1 MGVHFKEN
9 EEKISMKMIITGVII
24 IGILVASLII
34 YLMNA
39 NTSNVEDGIIEQ
51 ERIGEEAKDEDFES
65 VSIDIGKTVN
75 EAENELNKTDIEE
88 SKENNAVS
96 ENKTK
101 STSSKVTSTNTMNT
115 TNITDSTSTQ
125 ENKTEKTEEVKFDSP
140 IKGEILREFAP
151 DSLVYSD
158 TLEEWITHNGI
169 DIKADKTAVVTSA
182 AKGTVF
188 AIKND
193 PRYGVT
199 VIVSHDGGYQTVY
212 ANLLTAEFVVEG
224 EEIEAGQTIGTVGN
238 TATFEIADDYH
249 LHFELIRDGE
259 YLNPCNYM
267 EF

>member
-182 AKGTVF
+182 TKGTVF

-193 PRYGVT
+193 PRYGLT
-199 VIVSHDGGYQTVY
+199 VIINHDDGYQTVY

-249 LHFELIRDGE
+249 LHFELIKDGE

>member
-101 STSSKVTSTNTMNT
+101 ST
-115 TNITDSTSTQ
+115 
-125 ENKTEKTEEVKFDSP
+125 
-140 IKGEILREFAP
+140 
-151 DSLVYSD
+151 
-158 TLEEWITHNGI
+158 
-169 DIKADKTAVVTSA
+169 
-182 AKGTVF
+182 
-188 AIKND
+188 
-193 PRYGVT
+193 
-199 VIVSHDGGYQTVY
+199 
-212 ANLLTAEFVVEG
+212 
-224 EEIEAGQTIGTVGN
+224 
-238 TATFEIADDYH
+238 
-249 LHFELIRDGE
+249 
-259 YLNPCNYM
+259 
-267 EF
+267 